1 MATVRPASHRLLPCP
16 IRRPTSRLEVIL
28 QFLTNPSIVSIRCLA
43 RLRRRTIE
51 LLRHATAV
59 GI

>member
-1 MATVRPASHRLLPCP
+1 M
-16 IRRPTSRLEVIL
+16 RRPMSNMEVIL
-28 QFLTNPSIVSIRCLA
+28 QFLTNPSLVSIRRLA

-51 LLRHATAV
+51 LLRHATTV